1 MARLLIVGKSQS
13 GKSTAL
19 HRLTRAA
26 LSAPWS
32 HALIADGKGVEL
44 PRYTTPTRPVYGPAE
59 AEACAAALEAAAER
73 LGQRYA
79 ALTARGLRAALPDDP
94 RELIIIDEVQV
105 FSRHPQVGRRVREAI
120 TRIFEQSAALGDLI
134 IVTSQRATNA
144 IPPSARIN
152 ASAELRMLGAGYFQ
166 LIADGHPTR
175 QGRVD
180 LAAPTSPASA
190 LTTADLP
197 LALGVRPV
205 EKAPTPIVRYEGIS
219 GSGRSYALEQHQGDL
234 AYRRVFLDCKA
245 HTHRSLL
252 LASLQACGATPPQG
266 APITELAEAA
276 ALALGARPTLLLLD
290 NCEHA
295 SAKTID
301 SLHRL
306 LDAAGAAAIA
316 MTPATS
322 ADLTKD
328 RLATLRRR
336 AQLIT
341 LQPLDKIRAAA
352 LLEAIA
358 PEIDAAGKT
367 EILQRAQGHP
377 QTIVAYAERV
387 AAHGD
392 DERYA
397 LESFKR
403 PAMWLNI
410 VFMFAILVVVIL
422 VQRQI
427 SNDLAGAVLSGVI
440 IMTMWFLRPRFRE
453 VTKR

>member
-19 HRLTRAA
+19 HRLVRAA
-26 LSAPWS
+26 LPGRWA
-32 HALIADGKGVEL
+32 ALLLADGKGVEL
-44 PRYTTPTRPVYGPAE
+44 LRYATSSRPVYGPAE
-59 AEACAAALEAAAER
+59 AEAFAAALESAAER
-73 LGQRYA
+73 LGRRYA
-79 ALTARGLRAALPDDP
+79 ALTARGLTAALPGNA
-94 RELIIIDEVQV
+94 RELIIVDEIQV
-105 FSRHPQVGRRVREAI
+105 FSRHPKAGRRVREAL
-120 TRIFEQSAALGDLI
+120 TRIFEQSAALGDLV

-144 IPPSARIN
+144 IPPSAQIN
-152 ASAELRMLGAGYFQ
+152 ASAELRMLGVGYFQ
-166 LIADGHPTR
+166 LVADGHPTR

-180 LAAPTSPASA
+180 PAAPTVGAEA
-190 LTTADLP
+190 LTEADLP

-205 EKAPTPIVRYEGIS
+205 EKTPTPIIRYEGQS
-219 GSGRSYALEQHQGDL
+219 GSGRSYALEHHQGDP
-234 AYRRVFLDCKA
+234 ASRRVFLDCKA

-252 LASLQACGATPPQG
+252 LASLQECGATPPQG
-266 APITELAEAA
+266 APIAELAEAA

-295 SAKTID
+295 SAKTLD

-316 MTPATS
+316 MTPAIS

-336 AQLIT
+336 AQLVT
-341 LQPLDKIRAAA
+341 LQPLDQGRAAA
-352 LLEAIA
+352 LLEATA
-358 PEIDAAGKT
+358 PTIDQAGKAT
-367 EILQRAQGHP
+367 IIQRAQGHP

-392 DERYA
+392 DERHA

-403 PAMWLNI
+403 PAMWLNV
-410 VFMFAILVVVIL
+410 VFMFAILVVVIM

-453 VTKR
+453 VTRK